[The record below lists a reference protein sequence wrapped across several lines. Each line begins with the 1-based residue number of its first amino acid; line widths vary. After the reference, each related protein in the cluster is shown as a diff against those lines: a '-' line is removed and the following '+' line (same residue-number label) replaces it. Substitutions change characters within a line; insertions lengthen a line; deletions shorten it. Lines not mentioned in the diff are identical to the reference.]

1 MRKTS
6 WRKYPSRPG
15 RLKHLNCHTIETM
28 NHPFTQHTPTVKA
41 PVKVRLTT
49 MPTVHPLQKAKF
61 NGMKNSRN

>member
-1 MRKTS
+1 
-6 WRKYPSRPG
+6 
-15 RLKHLNCHTIETM
+15 M